1 MAKIKPEA
9 AKAVMDGATLKAT
22 EISGTAAKPQRG
34 RPPKPEGDTI
44 YKRIT
49 INCNKE
55 EYEAIE
61 AKAKSLGEL
70 TPGIEYNPTMLT
82 KIAIMQYV
90 KN

>member
-1 MAKIKPEA
+1 MAKIKTDA
-9 AKAVMDGATLKAT
+9 AKAAMEGATLKTSEAP
-22 EISGTAAKPQRG
+22 GTVAKPQRG

-49 INCNKE
+49 INCNKD

-61 AKAKSLGEL
+61 AKAKDLGEL

>member
-1 MAKIKPEA
+1 MAKIKAEA
-9 AKAVMDGATLKAT
+9 AKAAMDGATLKT
-22 EISGTAAKPQRG
+22 TDVLTTASKPQRG

-49 INCNKE
+49 INCTKD

-61 AKAKSLGEL
+61 AKAEALGEL